1 MLPRVNICW
10 LRRDLRL
17 HDQAALYYALRKG
30 LPVVVIFIF
39 DRHILD
45 TLDNPY
51 DRRLTFI
58 HAQLE
63 KINQQLISLGSTLI
77 TFHDTPL
84 AAFQKLIQQFDVQE
98 VYTNRDYEP
107 YARQRDQQVAA
118 FLQEKGIAF
127 HDYKDQVIFD
137 RDEILKPDGS
147 PYTVYTPYMKQW
159 KQKLNAFYTRS
170 YPVEKYAGHFFQMP
184 ALSLPSLESIGF
196 RPVYMSFPPAEPDE
210 EIIRHYHEW
219 RDYPA
224 KEGTTKMSVH
234 LRFGTVSIRE
244 LVRKARALNE
254 TYLNELI
261 WREFY
266 QMILWHFPHV
276 VHQSFKP
283 EYDRM
288 EWLNDEQAFQ
298 RWCEGRT
305 GCPIVDA
312 GMRQLN
318 ATGYMHNRLR
328 MITASYLTKDLL
340 IDWRWGEA
348 YFAKQL
354 LDYDLASNNGGWQWA
369 AGCGCDAAP
378 YFRIF
383 NPDLQAKRFDPDLA
397 FIKKWVPEYATPE
410 YPVPIVSHEEAR
422 KRCIETYSR
431 ALKDRMKPAR

>member
-63 KINQQLISLGSTLI
+63 KINRQLISLGSTLI

-184 ALSLPSLESIGF
+184 A
-196 RPVYMSFPPAEPDE
+196 FPCH
-210 EIIRHYHEW
+210 RW
-219 RDYPA
+219 
-224 KEGTTKMSVH
+224 
-234 LRFGTVSIRE
+234 
-244 LVRKARALNE
+244 KA
-254 TYLNELI
+254 
-261 WREFY
+261 
-266 QMILWHFPHV
+266 
-276 VHQSFKP
+276 
-283 EYDRM
+283 
-288 EWLNDEQAFQ
+288 
-298 RWCEGRT
+298 
-305 GCPIVDA
+305 
-312 GMRQLN
+312 
-318 ATGYMHNRLR
+318 
-328 MITASYLTKDLL
+328 
-340 IDWRWGEA
+340 
-348 YFAKQL
+348 
-354 LDYDLASNNGGWQWA
+354 
-369 AGCGCDAAP
+369 
-378 YFRIF
+378 
-383 NPDLQAKRFDPDLA
+383 
-397 FIKKWVPEYATPE
+397 
-410 YPVPIVSHEEAR
+410 
-422 KRCIETYSR
+422 
-431 ALKDRMKPAR
+431 